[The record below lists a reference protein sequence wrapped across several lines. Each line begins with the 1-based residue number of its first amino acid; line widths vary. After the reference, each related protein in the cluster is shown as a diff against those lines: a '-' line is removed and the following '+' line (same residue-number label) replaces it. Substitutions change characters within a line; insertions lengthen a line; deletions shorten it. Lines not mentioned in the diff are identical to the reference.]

1 IETDQETLDGYVIE
15 TPWASS
21 KSSSTT
27 LERCGSSTAPTS
39 SPESSSTNET
49 DSPHR
54 PSPPTR
60 AEVLRQQWPGLP
72 ESRGR
77 AIRSRTSVVRWWVTC
92 RKRLVLPL
100 IDQLVLVFFVDRI
113 GAGLLR

>member
-1 IETDQETLDGYVIE
+1 
-15 TPWASS
+15 
-21 KSSSTT
+21 T

-49 DSPHR
+49 DSPHP

-60 AEVLRQQWPGLP
+60 AEDLRQQWPGLP

-100 IDQLVLVFFVDRI
+100 IAQLVLVFFVGRI
-113 GAGLLR
+113 GAGLLRQFLPGLLRRPGPSLLVLLACV